1 MYFNELF
8 SIHNSYIGYGAKID
22 PRSHACLI
30 DGEAE
35 GSGAES
41 SSRNGFRNG
50 DTAPHAFPQFV
61 QLPPELRHQIWHFY
75 CPDLSAKARVLP
87 FLEFPTITVDWQ
99 NDYSL
104 PDYQALAEQTKT
116 LRAVLSTHRESR
128 SIAVRKYP
136 DELVMDSASGAAIV
150 RFRKETDVIFLM
162 ELLTDVDY
170 SMPEFGNEIQN
181 LAVGVVEDFSEERYF
196 YDGSLLKV
204 LPALKG
210 LFPNL
215 RRLFSHWPSL
225 TQPTD
230 MEEWCVTEHVHLYM
244 VRTCYERESGVN
256 ELPST
261 LFCWPDLDA
270 HLDFARSWVPQ
281 LCSLEEMEEAG
292 VELWP
297 IVEFESEMS
306 MQLFDMMKRLYWNPP
321 FRTHG
326 RDSPDSEDDESNA
339 DRTDADEYGS
349 GVTQT
354 DHHDSMDFDGSS
366 EGELSF
372 EDIGL
377 FSCLRPDAG
386 RVLAKRNVEP
396 NLRWHKRKAIVVDT
410 DGEEEDEMGHDD
422 DGGRPQNKRARLSG
436 PILGF
441 DVEEEE
447 EEEEVEEEEED
458 LRPDQGG

>member
-1 MYFNELF
+1 MFFDEFF
-8 SIHNSYIGYGAKID
+8 SFHNSYIGYDAKID

-35 GSGAES
+35 GSGTES
-41 SSRNGFRNG
+41 SSRNGVRNG
-50 DTAPHAFPQFV
+50 DRATRAFPQFV

-75 CPDLSAKARVLP
+75 CSDLSAKARVLP
-87 FLEFPTITVDWQ
+87 FLEFPTTTVDWQ
-99 NDYSL
+99 NDYPL

-136 DELVMDSASGAAIV
+136 DELVMDSTSGAAIV
-150 RFRKETDVIFLM
+150 RFRKETDVVFLM

-181 LAVGVVEDFSEERYF
+181 LAVGVVENFSEERDF
-196 YDGSLLKV
+196 YDGSILEV

-225 TQPTD
+225 TQPTE

-244 VRTCYERESGVN
+244 VKTYYGRVSGMD

-270 HLDFARSWVPQ
+270 HLDFARSLVPQ
-281 LCSLEEMEEAG
+281 ICSLEEMEEAG

-321 FRTHG
+321 FRSHG
-326 RDSPDSEDDESNA
+326 QESSDSEDEESNA
-339 DRTDADEYGS
+339 DHTDSDEYGS
-349 GVTQT
+349 GGV
-354 DHHDSMDFDGSS
+354 DHHESMDFDGSS

-372 EDIGL
+372 GDIGL
-377 FSCLRPDAG
+377 FSCLRPDVG
-386 RVLAKRNVEP
+386 RVLAGLNAEP
-396 NLRWHKRKAIVVDT
+396 GLRPHKRKAIAVDI
-410 DGEEEDEMGHDD
+410 DDEEEDEMGHDD
-422 DGGRPQNKRARLSG
+422 DGGRPQNKRARLFR

-447 EEEEVEEEEED
+447 EEEED
-458 LRPDQGG
+458 PQPDKGGLN

>member
-1 MYFNELF
+1 MYFDELF
-8 SIHNSYIGYGAKID
+8 SIHNNYIGYDAKID

-35 GSGAES
+35 GSSAES
-41 SSRNGFRNG
+41 SSRNEFRNE
-50 DTAPHAFPQFV
+50 DTAPRAFPQFM

-75 CPDLSAKARVLP
+75 CPDLRAKARVLP
-87 FLEFPTITVDWQ
+87 FLEFPIITVDWQ
-99 NDYSL
+99 NNYSL
-104 PDYQALAEQTKT
+104 PDYQALAEQTKS

-170 SMPEFGNEIQN
+170 SVPEFGNEIQN

-196 YDGSLLKV
+196 YDGSILKV

-225 TQPTD
+225 TQPTE

-244 VRTCYERESGVN
+244 VKTYYERASGVD

-270 HLDFARSWVPQ
+270 HLDFARSLVPQ
-281 LCSLEEMEEAG
+281 MCSLEKMEEAG
-292 VELWP
+292 VEFWP
-297 IVEFESEMS
+297 IVEFESEMT
-306 MQLFDMMKRLYWNPP
+306 MQMYDMMKQLYWNPP

-326 RDSPDSEDDESNA
+326 RDSPDSGDDESNA
-339 DRTDADEYGS
+339 DHTDSDEYGS
-349 GVTQT
+349 GVV
-354 DHHDSMDFDGSS
+354 DHHASMEFDGSS
-366 EGELSF
+366 EDETSF
-372 EDIGL
+372 GL

-386 RVLAKRNVEP
+386 RVLAELNVEP
-396 NLRWHKRKAIVVDT
+396 GLRSHKRKAIAADS
-410 DGEEEDEMGHDD
+410 DDEEENEMGHDD
-422 DGGRPQNKRARLSG
+422 DGDRPRHKRARLFRRT
-436 PILGF
+436 LGF

-447 EEEEVEEEEED
+447 EEEED
-458 LRPDQGG
+458 LQPDQGG

>member
-1 MYFNELF
+1 MYFDEFF
-8 SIHNSYIGYGAKID
+8 SIHDTSFIGYGAAIND
-22 PRSHACLI
+22 
-30 DGEAE
+30 EAE
-35 GSGAES
+35 ESAEEA
-41 SSRNGFRNG
+41 SSRNGFRNE
-50 DTAPHAFPQFV
+50 DTAPRSFPQFV

-87 FLEFPTITVDWQ
+87 FLEFPTTTVDWQ
-99 NDYSL
+99 NEYSL
-104 PDYQALAEQTKT
+104 PDYQALAEQTKN

-136 DELVMDSASGAAIV
+136 DELVMDSTSGAAVV
-150 RFRKETDVIFLM
+150 RFRKETDIIFLM

-170 SMPEFGNEIQN
+170 SVPEFGNEIQN

-196 YDGSLLKV
+196 YDGSILKV

-225 TQPTD
+225 TQPTE

-244 VRTCYERESGVN
+244 VKTYYERVSGVD

-270 HLDFARSWVPQ
+270 HLDFARSLVPQ
-281 LCSLEEMEEAG
+281 MCSLEKMEEAG
-292 VELWP
+292 VEFWP

-306 MQLFDMMKRLYWNPP
+306 MQMYDMMKRLYWNPP

-326 RDSPDSEDDESNA
+326 RDSPDSGDDESNA
-339 DRTDADEYGS
+339 DHTDSDEYGS
-349 GVTQT
+349 GVV
-354 DHHDSMDFDGSS
+354 DHHESMDFDGSL
-366 EGELSF
+366 EDETSF
-372 EDIGL
+372 GL
-377 FSCLRPDAG
+377 LSCLRPDAG
-386 RVLAKRNVEP
+386 RVLAELNVERG
-396 NLRWHKRKAIVVDT
+396 LRSHKRKAIAVDT
-410 DGEEEDEMGHDD
+410 DDEEENEMGHDD
-422 DGGRPQNKRARLSG
+422 DGDRPQNKRARLFR
-436 PILGF
+436 PTLGF

-447 EEEEVEEEEED
+447 EEEEED
-458 LRPDQGG
+458 LQSDQGG